1 MEKLIED
8 LKLAKKILEQNIE
21 LKYFLWTYPF
31 TNENIK
37 GYYNEIDFNDKEV
50 LVPTSSGDHAINALY
65 KNAKSINC
73 FDINPLAKY
82 YSELK
87 IAALKNLN
95 YEEFIAFL
103 YNKNKIICS
112 SDYLNKGIY
121 DYIKSSME
129 DKYRIFWDTILEEYS
144 SYKISKSN
152 FFTNDFLN
160 IRCLKAANLYLKES
174 NYYYTQKLLANKKI
188 KYLDC
193 NITDLDK
200 LDRRYDIIIL
210 SNIPAYLNQ
219 FYENDDYLKNLKNL
233 LNNIKKESSIIAVSY
248 LYAEL
253 LNIPGALGIYNQEE
267 VKKYFPED
275 LYEYIDVE
283 KSNELHSKNIF
294 KFFPQKDKVLL
305 TKKILK

>member
-1 MEKLIED
+1 MENLIND
-8 LKLAKKILEQNIE
+8 LKLAKKIIEQSIE
-21 LKYFLWTYPF
+21 LKYFLWIYPF

-37 GYYNEIDFNDKEV
+37 GYYKEIDFNDKEV

-65 KNAKSINC
+65 KNAKNVDC

-103 YNKNKIICS
+103 YNKNKLLCS
-112 SDYLNKGIY
+112 SDYLNIDIY
-121 DYIKSSME
+121 NYIKSSME
-129 DKYRIFWDTILEEYS
+129 EKYRVFWDTILEEYS
-144 SYKISKSN
+144 NYKISKSK

-160 IRCLKAANLYLKES
+160 IKCLKIANSYLKES
-174 NYYYTQKLLANKKI
+174 NYYYTQKLLRNKKLVYI
-188 KYLDC
+188 DS

-200 LDRRYDIIIL
+200 LDKKYDIIIL

-219 FYENDDYLKNLKNL
+219 FYKNDDYLKNLKDL
-233 LNNIKKESSIIAVSY
+233 LEKIKKESSVIEVSY

-253 LNIPGALGIYNQEE
+253 LNIPGALGIYNERE
-267 VKKYFPED
+267 VENYFPKD
-275 LYEYIDVE
+275 LYRYIDVE
-283 KSNELHSKNIF
+283 KSDELNSKNIF
-294 KFFPQKDKVLL
+294 RLFPQKDKVLI